1 MNSLQKSHHA
11 FIESVCNELGCSE
24 LAHPLQEGFSALC
37 EARRKRPEYR
47 VLYRGFNG
55 KRAHK
60 GTIYNRLGCPNN
72 ALWASPYIEYAIQYA
87 SQFGKN
93 GRVAKIMVFDDKMN
107 VACCDDLEEVGYEA
121 VDAVDIGN
129 DPEAIGKLLAMGIN
143 TVNNYLDDSED
154 GYCIL
159 DPDIV
164 ADIHVLS
171 PEELA
176 SSGANLGD
184 LEYLECDGWFNQA
197 TKNASR

>member
-1 MNSLQKSHHA
+1 MPMLASTYSA
-11 FIESVCNELGCSE
+11 FIESVCNRFNCLEALPA
-24 LAHPLQEGFSALC
+24 LKEGFKAFC
-37 EARRKRPEYR
+37 EARRKLPEYR

-55 KRAHK
+55 KRAHE
-60 GTIYNRLGCPNN
+60 GTIYDRLGCPNN

-87 SQFGKN
+87 SQFGKD
-93 GRVAKIMVFDDKMN
+93 GHVAKIMVFEDKMN

-129 DPEAIGKLLAMGIN
+129 DPKAIGKLLAMGIN

-159 DPDIV
+159 DLDIV
-164 ADIHVLS
+164 ADIHVMT

-176 SSGANLGD
+176 SSGANMSD
-184 LEYLECDGWFNQA
+184 LEYLECDGWFKQA

>member
-1 MNSLQKSHHA
+1 MNSPQKSCRA
-11 FIESVCNELGCSE
+11 FIESVCAELGCRE
-24 LAHPLQEGFSALC
+24 LARPLQEGFSVLC
-37 EARRKRPEYR
+37 EARRKRPEYM

-55 KRAHK
+55 KRAHE
-60 GTIYNRLGCPNN
+60 GTIYNMLGCRNN

-107 VACCDDLEEVGYEA
+107 VACCDELEEVGYEA
-121 VDAVDIGN
+121 VDAVDIGS

-159 DPDIV
+159 DLDIV
-164 ADIHVLS
+164 ADIHVMT

-176 SSGANLGD
+176 SSGADMSD
-184 LEYLECDGWFNQA
+184 LEYLECDGWFKMA
-197 TKNASR
+197 TSR

>member
-1 MNSLQKSHHA
+1 MDSPQKSYRA
-11 FIESVCNELGCSE
+11 FIESVCAELGCRE
-24 LAHPLQEGFSALC
+24 LARPLQEGFSVLC
-37 EARRKRPEYR
+37 EARRKRPEYM

-55 KRAHK
+55 KRAHE
-60 GTIYNRLGCPNN
+60 GTIYNMLGCRNN

-107 VACCDDLEEVGYEA
+107 VACCDELEEVGYEA
-121 VDAVDIGN
+121 VDAVDIGS

-159 DPDIV
+159 DLDIV
-164 ADIHVLS
+164 ADIHVMT

-176 SSGANLGD
+176 SSGADMSD
-184 LEYLECDGWFNQA
+184 LEYLECDGWFKMA
-197 TKNASR
+197 TSR